1 MSKILERVA
10 HNQLYN
16 FLAENNRLTSKQY
29 GFRAKSSTGT
39 ANLHFTSEVLKNMDT
54 GQLTGAVFL
63 DLAKAF
69 DTMDHK
75 LLVRKM
81 MSIGIT

>member
-1 MSKILERVA
+1 
-10 HNQLYN
+10 
-16 FLAENNRLTSKQY
+16 
-29 GFRAKSSTGT
+29 
-39 ANLHFTSEVLKNMDT
+39 MDT

-81 MSIGIT
+81 MSIGITGQPVDWIKS